1 MYMTVQF
8 SLAVLDVF
16 SFLKNQIHKSD
27 TALPSQREEKTT
39 QPQQQAMF
47 QAELHCGTGVTML
60 KTLKPI
66 VQRHL
71 VTKFTNF
78 FTKPKQ
84 ELASTVWSHN
94 QNLFIIGIFV
104 HPGWKSY
111 NSEIAVVFWLDIQL
125 STFT

>member
-1 MYMTVQF
+1 MTVQF

-27 TALPSQREEKTT
+27 TALPSRREDKTT

-66 VQRHL
+66 
-71 VTKFTNF
+71 
-78 FTKPKQ
+78 
-84 ELASTVWSHN
+84 
-94 QNLFIIGIFV
+94 I
-104 HPGWKSY
+104 
-111 NSEIAVVFWLDIQL
+111 
-125 STFT
+125 